1 MEFKDFVHMGAGALI
16 IAKEKVEKELE
27 GLVEKGKMSKQEMEG
42 TMERFKERGA
52 QEEEDLKSKI
62 KEILQEALSEMN
74 IATKQDIENLREE
87 LKKS

>member
-1 MEFKDFVHMGAGALI
+1 MEFKDFVQMGAGALI

-27 GLVEKGKMSKQEMEG
+27 GLVEKGKMSRQEMEG

-62 KEILQEALSEMN
+62 KEIVQEVMSEMN
-74 IATKQDIENLREE
+74 IATRQDIDNLRDE